1 MIKRANRRFLRQNS
15 STDVL
20 AFGMNQGK
28 TKYLIADIMI
38 STDTALQNAKLFKT
52 LPLYEVVTKEF
63 KSPDGKVKT
72 VKVEL
77 FTWEKLDYVGKVKK
91 AFGLK

>member
-52 LPLYEVVTKEF
+52 LPLYEVELYCVHGLLHLLGYDDQTLRQSRIMRRKE
-63 KSPDGKVKT
+63 
-72 VKVEL
+72 
-77 FTWEKLDYVGKVKK
+77 EKYVHS
-91 AFGLK
+91 